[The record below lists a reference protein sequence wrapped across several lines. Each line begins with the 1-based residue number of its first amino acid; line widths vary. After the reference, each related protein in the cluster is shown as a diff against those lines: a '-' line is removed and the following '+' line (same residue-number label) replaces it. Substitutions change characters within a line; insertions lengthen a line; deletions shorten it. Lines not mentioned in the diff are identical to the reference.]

1 MLRSVPT
8 DPRISFVAAWR
19 TDPAVAMSTA
29 VGRKKAGLGQGGLS
43 LALGLDASDSLS
55 EGSLNPAP
63 KLVLVAII
71 TDAELRRR
79 WR

>member
-29 VGRKKAGLGQGGLS
+29 VVAKAGKQGGIS